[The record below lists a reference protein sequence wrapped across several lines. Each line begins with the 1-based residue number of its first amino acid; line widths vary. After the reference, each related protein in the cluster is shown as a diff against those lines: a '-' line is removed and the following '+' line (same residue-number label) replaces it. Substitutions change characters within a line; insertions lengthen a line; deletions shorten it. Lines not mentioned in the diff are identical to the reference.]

1 LNEIVALAGAATDQ
15 ERSLAMGSGPRSAT
29 GGESSRISGET
40 ACDRSLFTVAAGEAL
55 AGKMNSGGEQ
65 RQASHDVGI
74 VSGAQ

>member
-1 LNEIVALAGAATDQ
+1 
-15 ERSLAMGSGPRSAT
+15 
-29 GGESSRISGET
+29 
-40 ACDRSLFTVAAGEAL
+40 VAAGEAL